1 MLFGD
6 QSDMAQESVKKYGA
20 SSSLKQL
27 IKKGFRNGS
36 LFNDVICIY
45 LKSVSGIPAFT
56 FTSFTLKLIVCPPV
70 SVFLSNANLI
80 PLISL

>member
-27 IKKGFRNGS
+27 IKN
-36 LFNDVICIY
+36 Y
-45 LKSVSGIPAFT
+45 T
-56 FTSFTLKLIVCPPV
+56 QT
-70 SVFLSNANLI
+70 
-80 PLISL
+80 